1 MAGYDIAV
9 DCCDNYSTR
18 YVLCDATLKAGI
30 PMVYGAV
37 REFMGQASV
46 LNYRGG
52 PTYRDLY
59 PEDMLPERE
68 ERSVAPGVG
77 SSVPP
82 GVESSAAT
90 GVESSVA
97 PGVTGPLPGI
107 IGAVQACEV
116 IKIITGAGEILS
128 GRLFQADM
136 LNNRIDIITL

>member
-1 MAGYDIAV
+1 
-9 DCCDNYSTR
+9 
-18 YVLCDATLKAGI
+18 
-30 PMVYGAV
+30 MVYGAV

-68 ERSVAPGVG
+68 ER
-77 SSVPP
+77 
-82 GVESSAAT
+82 
-90 GVESSVA
+90 SVA